1 MYLTNRRCAT
11 FQSPI
16 TRNAWFIIER
26 LGATLVDIDKLLY
39 DMHHHKITDSM
50 DLDQAILARQLVTDK
65 IQMLLGSLSQEL
77 AEEVDEILV
86 QVSDGPVSDLVSEDT
101 YTDYG
106 KAPEIVIHPPIE
118 DCEVQ

>member
-1 MYLTNRRCAT
+1 MYLTTRRCLT
-11 FQSPI
+11 YQSPI
-16 TRNAWFIIER
+16 TRNMWFIIER
-26 LGATLVDIDKLLY
+26 LGATLKDIDALLY
-39 DMHHHKITDSM
+39 DLHNHKITDSM

-77 AEEVDEILV
+77 AEDVDEIFV
-86 QVSDGPVSDLVSEDT
+86 QVSKGPVSDLVSEDT

-106 KAPEIVIHPPIE
+106 KAPEIVIHSPIE